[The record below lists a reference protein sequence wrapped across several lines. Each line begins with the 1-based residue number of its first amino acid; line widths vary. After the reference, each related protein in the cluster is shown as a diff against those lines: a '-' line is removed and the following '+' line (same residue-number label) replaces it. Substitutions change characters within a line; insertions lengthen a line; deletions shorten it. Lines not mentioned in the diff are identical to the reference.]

1 MSVHKVTRF
10 NQIVSA
16 FLVVGDIAILNSL
29 FGFSGCLLE
38 NYMDCSLFTHDIRL
52 SMVLITLCY
61 LVCSAAFGVVLA
73 DRVIRPDQIVRHIVK
88 VLVAH
93 CLLFVF
99 ALQVWDNHQYNLSGF
114 FLLCYYPLA
123 TLLLIGFRLVFRSI
137 IKAYRKSG
145 RNTRCVVFVGCASN
159 MEELY
164 HQMTDD
170 PTSGYRVL
178 GYFDNEPAEGGAC
191 GVPYLGG
198 VSDIVPYLQKHGAH
212 YLYCCLPS
220 KRSDEIMP
228 IVNYCENHFVR
239 FYSVPNV
246 RRYLKRRMVMELM
259 GDVPVLSIRRE
270 PLSQIENRLL
280 KRSFDV
286 LFSLAVLCTVFPVI
300 YIFVALV
307 TKITSPG
314 PVFFKQKRSGEN
326 GKVFTCYKFRSM
338 KVNGEADK
346 LQATKDDP
354 RKTRFGDFLRKSNID
369 EIPQFINVLMGDMS
383 VVGPRPHMLKHT
395 EEYSA
400 LIDKFMVRH
409 WVKPGIT
416 GWAQVTG
423 FRGETKLVAQMEGRV
438 RKDIWY
444 IENWTFLL
452 DLFIIYKTLHN
463 AICGDK
469 KAY

>member
-1 MSVHKVTRF
+1 MSVHKITRF
-10 NQIVSA
+10 NQVVSTL
-16 FLVVGDIAILNSL
+16 LVAGDIVILNFL
-29 FGFSGCLLE
+29 FCFSGCLLQH
-38 NYMDCSLFTHDIRL
+38 YMDCSLFTHDVRL
-52 SMVLITLCY
+52 SMVLLTLCY
-61 LVCSAAFGVVLA
+61 MVCSASFGVVLTE
-73 DRVIRPDQIVRHIVK
+73 RVIRPEQIVRHIIYI
-88 VLVAH
+88 LVCH

-99 ALQVWDNHQYNLSGF
+99 ALQVWDNSQYNLSGF

-123 TLLLIGFRLVFRSI
+123 TLLLIGFRLVFRNI
-137 IKAYRKSG
+137 IKHFRSKG
-145 RNTRCVVFVGCASN
+145 HNLRPVVFVGCASN

-164 HQMTDD
+164 RQMTDD

-178 GYFDNEPAEGGAC
+178 GYFDNEPSDEHGC
-191 GVPYLGG
+191 GLPYLGN
-198 VSDIVPYLQKHGAH
+198 VADVIPYLRHNNPSS
-212 YLYCCLPS
+212 LYCCLPS

-228 IVNYCENHFVR
+228 IVNYCENNFVR

-280 KRSFDV
+280 KRAFDLV
-286 LFSLAVLCTVFPVI
+286 FSLAVLCTLFPFI
-300 YIFVALV
+300 YILVALV

-314 PVFFKQKRSGEN
+314 PVFFKQKRSGQN

-369 EIPQFINVLMGDMS
+369 ELPQFINVLMGDMS

-452 DLFIIYKTLHN
+452 DLFIIYKTLYN